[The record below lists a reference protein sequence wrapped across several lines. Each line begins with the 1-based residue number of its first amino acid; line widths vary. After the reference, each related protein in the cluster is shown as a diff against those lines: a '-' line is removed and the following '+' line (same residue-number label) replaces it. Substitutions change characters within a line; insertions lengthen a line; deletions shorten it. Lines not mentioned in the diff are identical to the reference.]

1 MTTSCSG
8 ISHTHGVSNV
18 VRFLLH
24 VLPHNA
30 PRRGNR
36 FRPVMRRV
44 LMPDLLV
51 SMNLSMDDALVE
63 WLRPE
68 ATELPL

>member
-1 MTTSCSG
+1 
-8 ISHTHGVSNV
+8 
-18 VRFLLH
+18 
-24 VLPHNA
+24 
-30 PRRGNR
+30 
-36 FRPVMRRV
+36 
-44 LMPDLLV
+44 MPDLLV